1 MSKSYR
7 TKGSPRVTLTLLSGG
22 RESNG
27 AALNPFGPVRAGL
40 ITTQSHSI
48 QKENLDQQLTVL
60 LNSLERG
67 LAELTSKYYEA
78 CDTYITVTHRLVTL
92 TGTPSK
98 EVGTKC

>member
-1 MSKSYR
+1 MRTVSSQKS
-7 TKGSPRVTLTLLSGG
+7 TLRLLMGG
-22 RESNG
+22 RAKSG
-27 AALNPFGPVRAGL
+27 SALTPFGPVRAGL

-60 LNSLERG
+60 LNSLEKG

>member
-1 MSKSYR
+1 VRTVSSQKSTLR
-7 TKGSPRVTLTLLSGG
+7 LLMGGKAKSGSVLT
-22 RESNG
+22 
-27 AALNPFGPVRAGL
+27 PFGPVRAGL

-48 QKENLDQQLTVL
+48 QKENLDRELTVL
-60 LNSLERG
+60 LNSLEKG

-92 TGTPSK
+92 TGTPSR

>member
-1 MSKSYR
+1 VRTVSSQKSTLR
-7 TKGSPRVTLTLLSGG
+7 LLMGGKAKSGSVLT
-22 RESNG
+22 
-27 AALNPFGPVRAGL
+27 PFGPVRAGL

-48 QKENLDQQLTVL
+48 QKENLDRELTVL
-60 LNSLERG
+60 LNSLEKG
-67 LAELTSKYYEA
+67 LVELTSKYYEA

>member
-1 MSKSYR
+1 MRTVSSQKS
-7 TKGSPRVTLTLLSGG
+7 TLRLVMGG
-22 RESNG
+22 RAKSG
-27 AALNPFGPVRAGL
+27 AALTPFGPVRAGL

-48 QKENLDQQLTVL
+48 QKENLDRELTVL
-60 LNSLERG
+60 LNSLEKG

-98 EVGTKC
+98 EVGISG